1 MKRIFLELEEKIGY
15 NFRNKDLLKNSLI
28 HKSFGNEN
36 KKYKNVNNE
45 RMELLG
51 DAVLDLVVT
60 EYLYKNYNSLKEGDL
75 AKMKS
80 MIVSEPI
87 LAKISRELRIGDCLL
102 LSKGEQITGGRERDS
117 ILGDVFEAILGAV
130 YLDSDFETV
139 KEIALKHI
147 KTYINNINENEDI
160 LDFKTIL
167 QEFSQREYKLI
178 PVYEVV
184 AESGP
189 DHRKTF
195 EVCVKID
202 EDKIGKGTGKN
213 KKTAEQAA
221 AKELCK
227 KLGVKV
233 NEAL

>member
-1 MKRIFLELEEKIGY
+1 MKKIFLELEEKIGY
-15 NFRNKDLLKNSLI
+15 SFKNKELLKNSLI

-60 EYLYKNYNSLKEGDL
+60 EYLYKNYDSLKEGDL

-102 LSKGEQITGGRERDS
+102 LSKGEQITGGRERES
-117 ILGDVFEAILGAV
+117 ILGDVFEAVLGAI

-139 KEIALKHI
+139 KKIALKHI

-202 EDKIGKGTGKN
+202 EEKTGKGTGKN

-233 NEAL
+233 NETL